1 MNNIV
6 DISNRYFAIVG
17 DEGFTYTNSIGVV
30 MEAFGKLNNVSIME
44 LSNETLAYQ
53 YAMCSYCG
61 RFMMRNF
68 EQSVQPCVP
77 LNLPLNALFIDENF
91 QAREGD
97 SVQPYFP
104 GISI

>member
-1 MNNIV
+1 MSHVV

-17 DEGFTYTNSIGVV
+17 DDGFCYTNAIGVV
-30 MEAFGKLNNVSIME
+30 MEAFNKMHNVSIME
-44 LSNETLAYQ
+44 FSNGTTAYQ
-53 YAMCSYCG
+53 YAVCAYCS
-61 RFMMRNF
+61 RFFMRNF
-68 EQSVQPCVP
+68 KQSIPPCVP
-77 LNLPLNALFIDENF
+77 LNLPINALFIDENF

>member
-1 MNNIV
+1 MGNVV

-44 LSNETLAYQ
+44 LTNETMAYQ
-53 YAMCSYCG
+53 YAVCAYVN

-68 EQSVQPCVP
+68 TYAVQPIIP
-77 LNLPLNALFIDENF
+77 LNLPLNCCYIDENF
-91 QAREGD
+91 QAREGER
-97 SVQPYFP
+97 QNTYFP
-104 GISI
+104 GLPI